1 MRAIEATSARVI
13 KSTGTDS
20 IESEL
25 RSLLQDRR
33 RCVDELRSELDCS
46 ESTLRTALANLS
58 RSGELVL
65 EQRWTKVLVRPT
77 GVSG

>member
-1 MRAIEATSARVI
+1 MRAIEDTSARVI
-13 KSTGTDS
+13 KSTGTDG

-25 RSLLQDRR
+25 RSLLQERR

-46 ESTLRTALANLS
+46 EATLRTVLADLS

-65 EQRWTKVLVRPT
+65 EQRWSKVMVRLT
-77 GVSG
+77 GVSA